1 MLENM
6 ITDRT
11 ASDVLRW
18 RELRDKGI
26 DKMTTEEL
34 TEWEAGMKGS
44 YNVSD
49 LNRVGA
55 ALAYLRSELIK
66 AGYLT
71 GIEFEPKTDW
81 TEEDIP
87 TRQEYYQYIYAVHTV
102 RDALAHYNTTPE
114 APKPLGKLDFQG
126 ANDIEQILLEIDEIL
141 KKTNARPY
149 YCGEL
154 YCGEI

>member
-18 RELRDKGI
+18 RELRDKGLEE
-26 DKMTTEEL
+26 MTPAEL
-34 TEWEAGMKGS
+34 AEWEAGMKGS
-44 YNVSD
+44 YNISD

-55 ALAYLRSELIK
+55 ALSYLREELMK

-71 GIEFEPKTDW
+71 GVEFVPKMDW
-81 TEEDIP
+81 VEEDVP
-87 TRQEYYQYIYAVHTV
+87 TRQEYDEYVRAVNV
-102 RDALAHYNTTPE
+102 VKYVLAWYKTTPN
-114 APKPLGKLDFQG
+114 APPIGGRLNFKG
-126 ANDIEQILLEIDEIL
+126 ANDIEQILLDVDEL
-141 KKTNARPY
+141 LTKTNAKPY

-154 YCGEI
+154 YCGEL

>member
-18 RELRDKGI
+18 RELRDKGL
-26 DKMTTEEL
+26 DRMTPAEL
-34 TEWEAGMKGS
+34 AEWETGMKGS
-44 YNVSD
+44 YNISD
-49 LNRVGA
+49 LNRVGS

-71 GIEFEPKTDW
+71 GIEFTPKTNW
-81 TEEDIP
+81 TEKDVP
-87 TRQEYYQYIYAVHTV
+87 TRQEYTEYVRAVHV
-102 RDALAHYNTTPE
+102 VKYALAWYKTTPD
-114 APKPLGKLDFQG
+114 APTMGSKLDFQG
-126 ANDIEQILLEIDEIL
+126 ANDIEQILLDIDEL
-141 KKTNARPY
+141 LTKTNARPY

>member
-18 RELRDKGI
+18 RELRDKDL
-26 DKMTTEEL
+26 DKL
-34 TEWEAGMKGS
+34 TQEALAEWEAGRRGS

-81 TEEDIP
+81 EEKDIP
-87 TRQEYYQYIYAVHTV
+87 TRQEYAQYIYAVYSV
-102 RDALAHYNTTPE
+102 RRALAWYKTTPE
-114 APKPLGKLDFQG
+114 APNMFGKLDFQG
-126 ANDIEQILLEIDEIL
+126 ANDIEKILLDIDEIL
-141 KKTNARPY
+141 TKTNARPY

>member
-1 MLENM
+1 MLEKM

-11 ASDVLRW
+11 AADVLRW

-26 DKMTTEEL
+26 DRMTEAEL
-34 TEWEAGMKGS
+34 EEWESNMKGS

-49 LNRVGA
+49 LNRVGN
-55 ALAYLRSELIK
+55 ALLYLRDELVK
-66 AGYLT
+66 CGYLT

-81 TEEDIP
+81 TEEDVP
-87 TRQEYYQYIYAVHTV
+87 TRQEYASFVHSV
-102 RDALAHYNTTPE
+102 DVVLQALARYKTTPD
-114 APKPLGKLDFQG
+114 APNVLEKLDFQG
-126 ANDIEQILLEIDEIL
+126 ANDIERILLDVDEL
-141 KKTNARPY
+141 LTKTNAKPY

>member
-11 ASDVLRW
+11 PSDVLRW
-18 RELRDKGI
+18 RELRDKGL
-26 DKMTTEEL
+26 DKMTPGEL
-34 TEWEAGMKGS
+34 AEWEAGMKGS

-49 LNRVGA
+49 LNRVGS

-71 GIEFEPKTDW
+71 GIEFEPKTNW
-81 TEEDIP
+81 TEKDVP
-87 TRQEYYQYIYAVHTV
+87 TREEYAKYIYSVSV
-102 RDALAHYNTTPE
+102 IRNALARYKTTPS
-114 APKPLGKLDFQG
+114 APTMGSKLDFQG
-126 ANDIEQILLEIDEIL
+126 ANDIEQILLDIDEL
-141 KKTNARPY
+141 LTKTNARPY

>member
-11 ASDVLRW
+11 PSDVLRW
-18 RELRDKGI
+18 RELRDKGL
-26 DKMTTEEL
+26 DKMTPEEL
-34 TEWEAGMKGS
+34 AEWEAGMKGS

-49 LNRVGA
+49 LNRVGS

-66 AGYLT
+66 AGYIT
-71 GIEFEPKTDW
+71 GIEFEPKTNW
-81 TEEDIP
+81 TEKDVP
-87 TRQEYYQYIYAVHTV
+87 TLQEYAQYVYAVDFV
-102 RDALAHYNTTPE
+102 RYALAWYKTTPE
-114 APKPLGKLDFQG
+114 APNILGKLDFQG
-126 ANDIEQILLEIDEIL
+126 ANDIEQILLDVDEL
-141 KKTNARPY
+141 LTKTNARPH